1 LIEIKG
7 AVLMRNYNFYCSW
20 AVRLKEVAMGIAL
33 APEQYPNCH
42 ARDVA
47 VQFGSGALELLLMRM
62 EALQLEPGEVRHIE
76 PSVFSDLAK
85 ACATCE
91 NKNSCESDLAYGS
104 AGTVTRDWENF
115 RPNAAILNA
124 MTALPWFGN
133 LATGRQ
139 TE

>member
-1 LIEIKG
+1 
-7 AVLMRNYNFYCSW
+7 
-20 AVRLKEVAMGIAL
+20 MGIAL
-33 APEQYPNCH
+33 APEQYPNCRK

-47 VQFGSGALELLLMRM
+47 VQFGSGAFELLLMRM
-62 EALQLEPGEVRHIE
+62 EALQLEPAEVRHIE

-91 NKNSCESDLAYGS
+91 KKNSCESDLAYGS
-104 AGTVTRDWENF
+104 AGTVTF
-115 RPNAAILNA
+115 CPNAAILNA
-124 MTALPWFGN
+124 MTALPWFVN